1 MSGQQFIYKPCEL
14 SQDKRLTPLEQ
25 DYLCLIAGLQ
35 QAGGCTASNN
45 YFARYFGVSRTA
57 AVEVIS
63 LLKRKGFI
71 DSSEKKQG
79 KKTVERTIWII
90 DENSR
95 QTLLTNSRQT
105 RPKGIVGKHGAI
117 SRVYPNHI
125 TKGITNR
132 RISAHTKSPVCETD
146 ETFQRFI
153 EVYPRKENKQG
164 AFREWKK
171 LKPGAALAERI
182 IEDVKRRSQTRDWL
196 KDDGKYIPLP
206 KNYLHDHRWE
216 DELPEPKRGD
226 ADWLP
231 TEEEAEELM
240 KK

>member
-1 MSGQQFIYKPCEL
+1 MSDQQFIYKPREL
-14 SQDKRLTPLEQ
+14 TQDKRLTPLEQ

-35 QAGGCTASNN
+35 RAGGCTASNN
-45 YFARYFGVSRTA
+45 YFARYFGVSRTT

-79 KKTVERTIWII
+79 MKTVERTIWII

-95 QTLLTNSRQT
+95 QTLLMNSRQT
-105 RPKGIVGKHGAI
+105 RLRGIVGKPGAI

-125 TKGITNR
+125 TKGITKEEQQRSCASQN
-132 RISAHTKSPVCETD
+132 SLCD

-164 AFREWKK
+164 ALREWKK
-171 LKPGAALAERI
+171 LKPGATLAAQI
-182 IEDVKRRSQTRDWL
+182 IADVKQRSQTRDWL
-196 KDDGKYIPLP
+196 KEDGKYIPLP

-216 DELPEPKRGD
+216 DELPEPKRGEPG
-226 ADWLP
+226 WLP

>member
-1 MSGQQFIYKPCEL
+1 MSDRQFIYKPREL

-25 DYLCLIAGLQ
+25 DYICLIAGLQ

-63 LLKRKGFI
+63 LLKKKKFI

-79 KKTVERTIWII
+79 NKTVERTIWII

-95 QTLLTNSRQT
+95 QTLLMNSRKT
-105 RPKGIVGKHGAI
+105 RLQGIVGGDGSI

-125 TKGITNR
+125 TKGITKEEQQRSCASQN
-132 RISAHTKSPVCETD
+132 SLCD

-153 EVYPRKENKQG
+153 EVYPRKENKK
-164 AFREWKK
+164 AALREWEK
-171 LKPGAALAERI
+171 LKPDTGLAARI
-182 IEDVKRRSQTRDWL
+182 IEDVKQRSQTRDWL
-196 KDDGKYIPLP
+196 KEDGKYIPLP
-206 KNYLHDHRWE
+206 KNYLFDHRWE
-216 DELPEPKRGD
+216 DGLQEPKRGD